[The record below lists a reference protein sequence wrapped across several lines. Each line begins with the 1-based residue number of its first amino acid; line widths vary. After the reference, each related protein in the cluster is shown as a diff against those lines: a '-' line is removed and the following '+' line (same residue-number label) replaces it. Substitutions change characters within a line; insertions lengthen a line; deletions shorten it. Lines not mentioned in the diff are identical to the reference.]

1 MAALYCTSHGLSL
14 LKNIKFNRRMK
25 NMGFWYYRQMWKYY
39 YDKTTLWWFIE
50 SHCILWIYLVEVP
63 GLFKDGRGSDD
74 FVDIETGQI

>member
-1 MAALYCTSHGLSL
+1 
-14 LKNIKFNRRMK
+14 
-25 NMGFWYYRQMWKYY
+25 MWKYY